1 MRFRMMVLATL
12 AMIGPAAAET
22 VQLYAAGSL
31 RGALTEIAK
40 AYESSTGNK
49 VEAKYGPSGLLKT
62 EISAGAKADV
72 FAAAN
77 MEHPQA
83 LHDEKKGGPVLRFAR
98 NKLCALVRPGVT
110 VDSANLLE
118 RMLDPNVKLGTSTPK
133 ADPSG
138 DYAFE
143 VFRKAETIRPG
154 AQAILE
160 KKALQLT
167 GGAGSASPPPGR
179 TAYGW
184 HVAEGRADIFLTYC
198 TNAQT
203 AQKRRFRTTDRAA
216 NGQSR
221 CRRRLRVDRDC
232 GGFILGAA
240 IRGIHHV
247 VIRTTDFDEPRI
259 HSRKMNLNQECIA

>member
-1 MRFRMMVLATL
+1 MHFRVMVLATL
-12 AMIGPAAAET
+12 AMMGPTAAET

-31 RGALTEIAK
+31 GGALTEIAK
-40 AYESSTGNK
+40 VYESSTGNK

-72 FAAAN
+72 FASAN
-77 MEHPQA
+77 MEHPLA
-83 LHDEKKGGPVLRFAR
+83 LHHEKKGAPVLRFAR
-98 NKLCALVRPGVT
+98 NKLCALVRPGFT

-167 GGAGSASPPPGR
+167 GGAGSATAPPGR
-179 TAYGW
+179 TVYGW

-203 AQKRRFRTTDRAA
+203 AQKEGS
-216 NGQSR
+216 GQQIVPLPNNLAVGADYGLTVIAGASSSAQQF
-221 CRRRLRVDRDC
+221 V
-232 GGFILGAA
+232 GFIMSSSGQQILTSHGFTA
-240 IRGIHHV
+240 
-247 VIRTTDFDEPRI
+247 E
-259 HSRKMNLNQECIA
+259 K